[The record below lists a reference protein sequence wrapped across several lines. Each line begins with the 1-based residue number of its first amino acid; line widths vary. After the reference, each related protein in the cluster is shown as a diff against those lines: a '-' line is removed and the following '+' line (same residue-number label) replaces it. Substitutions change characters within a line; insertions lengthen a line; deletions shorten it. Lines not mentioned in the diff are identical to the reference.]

1 MRKAKI
7 LMLILI
13 GIALVLFLS
22 AGIFMFKSNYI
33 FKNKSCIYREEQY
46 LAVYEGD
53 TADTSVL
60 FIDTNDILND
70 GEIVDICIVDDNGMS
85 TQMEE
90 YKVDVLSKS
99 SFFSP
104 YILYKITFSFY
115 PRKDIVSKF
124 KYIQI
129 NGLQYEV
136 GDIVVEIVAE
146 NELQDISI
154 GTSPYAVNNN
164 KYSFIFTNQS
174 DKNVTIKGIEYVMG
188 GNIINL
194 LDKDIIVLAGE
205 ECNLKLQTKDI
216 ANERKTIK
224 PKIIY
229 EYNENTYVEVV
240 AVATE
245 YVVELSKK
253 DIKEYL
259 KKVYN

>member
-13 GIALVLFLS
+13 GVALVLFAS
-22 AGIFMFKSNYI
+22 ASIYMYKSNSI
-33 FKNKSCIYREEQY
+33 FKNNSCIYQEEQY

-60 FIDTNDILND
+60 FIDTNNILND
-70 GEIVDICIVDDNGMS
+70 GEIIDICMVDDNGML

-90 YKVDVLSKS
+90 YSVDVLSKS

-104 YILYKITFSFY
+104 YILYRITFSFY
-115 PRKDIVSKF
+115 PKKETISKF

-136 GDIVVEIVAE
+136 GNIVVEIVAE
-146 NELQDISI
+146 NKLQDFSI
-154 GTSPYAVNNN
+154 GTSPYAVNDD

-174 DKNVTIKGIEYVMG
+174 DKNVTIKGIEYIMQ
-188 GNIINL
+188 GNTINL
-194 LDKDIIVLAGE
+194 LDKDIIVSVGE
-205 ECNLKLQTKDI
+205 ECNLKLSTKDI
-216 ANERKTIK
+216 VNERKTIK

-229 EYNENTYVEVV
+229 EYNENTYVEAAV
-240 AVATE
+240 VATE
-245 YVVELSKK
+245 YVVGLSKNN
-253 DIKEYL
+253 IKKYL
-259 KKVYN
+259 EKVYK